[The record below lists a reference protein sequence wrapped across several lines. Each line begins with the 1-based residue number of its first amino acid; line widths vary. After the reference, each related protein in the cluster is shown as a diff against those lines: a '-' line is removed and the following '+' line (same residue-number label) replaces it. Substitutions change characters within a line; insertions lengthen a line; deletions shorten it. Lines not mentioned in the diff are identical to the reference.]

1 MLILRVILLL
11 LIAPSAFP
19 ANNLCDFK
27 ILINKEKNDLKI
39 FSVFVMPG
47 SNINLKVLSKKKIM
61 VRFENKV
68 QSPQK
73 GSYSFTAPRKKG
85 NYELLIRSD
94 ESCSMLVNIFVKVSL
109 SHMKKGY
116 LNRYRIGNY
125 PKKPLNNNPVY
136 AKPKGLLEVT
146 QENLNLK
153 LSPNLVVSDFV
164 CKQEGGFPKY
174 ILVNERLLLKLE
186 YILDMLLNK
195 NIKISKFK
203 FISGYRT
210 PYYNKLIGNVPYSRH
225 IYGGAADIFIDED
238 NDGRMDDI
246 NGDNKFDQKDADHL
260 YSLIDKQHRH
270 EEYKEYLGG
279 LGIYKRTQAHP
290 SFIHIDARGYKSRW

>member
-94 ESCSMLVNIFVKVSL
+94 ESCSMLVNIFVK
-109 SHMKKGY
+109 
-116 LNRYRIGNY
+116 
-125 PKKPLNNNPVY
+125 
-136 AKPKGLLEVT
+136 
-146 QENLNLK
+146 
-153 LSPNLVVSDFV
+153 
-164 CKQEGGFPKY
+164 
-174 ILVNERLLLKLE
+174 ILVL
-186 YILDMLLNK
+186 
-195 NIKISKFK
+195 
-203 FISGYRT
+203 
-210 PYYNKLIGNVPYSRH
+210 
-225 IYGGAADIFIDED
+225 
-238 NDGRMDDI
+238 
-246 NGDNKFDQKDADHL
+246 
-260 YSLIDKQHRH
+260 
-270 EEYKEYLGG
+270 
-279 LGIYKRTQAHP
+279 
-290 SFIHIDARGYKSRW
+290 